1 MKRED
6 VRYDQRVR
14 VNVPGVG
21 DHGQVGTVKRIRGGV
36 CSVHLDR
43 DQRPR
48 HLFVFF
54 AGDLDP
60 VADERLVVMEDGAAP
75 LVNRGQ
81 HAHPRVANDAQVR
94 AAFDADTEHGAKE

>member
-6 VRYDQRVR
+6 ARYDQRVR

-21 DHGQVGTVKRIRGGV
+21 DHGHVGTVKRIRGGV

-48 HLFVFF
+48 HLFVYF

-60 VADERLVVMEDGAAP
+60 IVDERSGATVMEAAP
-75 LVNRGQ
+75 VEPSDGVL
-81 HAHPRVANDAQVR
+81 PRNAAALAAQVMTQVQ
-94 AAFDADTEHGAKE
+94 AADAPG